1 MTDKLNDLHKEESNQ
16 KLISVQKGEFDLSSK
31 EAFTMRKMNNLID
44 LQEKEQDPKPHQ
56 LMVPHLAKLRD
67 LNEVASE
74 ANEIIHSY
82 RASFALLK
90 NRNSSQN
97 KVILQSTEN
106 IIEKF
111 E

>member
-1 MTDKLNDLHKEESNQ
+1 
-16 KLISVQKGEFDLSSK
+16 
-31 EAFTMRKMNNLID
+31 
-44 LQEKEQDPKPHQ
+44 
-56 LMVPHLAKLRD
+56 MVPHLAKLRD
-67 LNEVASE
+67 LHEVASE

-82 RASFALLK
+82 RASFAVLK

-97 KVILQSTEN
+97 KPVTLQSTEN

>member
-1 MTDKLNDLHKEESNQ
+1 MNDLH
-16 KLISVQKGEFDLSSK
+16 KGEFDLSSK
-31 EAFTMRKMNNLID
+31 ETFTMRKMNNLID
-44 LQEKEQDPKPHQ
+44 LKEKEQNPKPHQ
-56 LMVPHLAKLRD
+56 LIVPHLAKLRD

-97 KVILQSTEN
+97 KPVTLESTEN